1 MLQASMQS
9 IAGTGRRALAV
20 EGISYAVRGRD
31 ARTLTILDGVN
42 LEVGEGE
49 FVSIVGTSGCGKSTL
64 LNVASGLL
72 KPTNGTVTVFGDRLT
87 GIDRRLGYMFQ
98 VDALLPWRTVRD
110 NVAMGL
116 ELAGVSRAERY
127 ERTAAILAE
136 LGLGGFE
143 EHYPSELSGGMRQR
157 ASLARTWVTNPEII
171 LMDEPFGALDSQTRL
186 LIQDSFL
193 DFWDKHRKTVV
204 LVTHDLGEAIAM
216 SDRVVVMSA
225 RPGRIK
231 TIIPIELSRPRRLEE
246 AHRQARFNEYWQ
258 MLWQH
263 LKDEASQAMQG
274 FGG

>member
-1 MLQASMQS
+1 MQS